1 MNGLELTRRHCS
13 LGVVVVFGVMLA
25 EPLWLAS
32 QEIPY
37 RRMALP
43 VLAVLLYA
51 FVAAAVGRRRATVRP
66 EGVEIRVRPLPFG
79 PAIRIGRETI
89 TAVYTRDYFD
99 LTRQV
104 YEYAV
109 GVLEGDRR
117 TDVWAPMAT
126 KELAGQA
133 AADIARI
140 LNAAPGVA
148 AVPVIMSDERHGDPR
163 RTRRMLAWLALLALA
178 VLAGAI
184 WESRK

>member
-13 LGVVVVFGVMLA
+13 LGVVVVFGVMLV

-37 RRMALP
+37 RWVARP
-43 VLAVLLYA
+43 VLTVLVYA
-51 FVAAAVGRRRATVRP
+51 FVAAALGRRHVSVQA
-66 EGVEIRVRPLPFG
+66 EGIEIRVRPFPFG
-79 PAIRIGRETI
+79 PAIRIARGAI

-117 TDVWAPMAT
+117 TDIWAPMAS
-126 KELAGQA
+126 KEMAEQA

-140 LNAAPGVA
+140 LNAAPGAA

-163 RTRRMLAWLALLALA
+163 RTRRIAAWMALLALA
-178 VLAGAI
+178 ALAGAI
-184 WESRK
+184 LESRK